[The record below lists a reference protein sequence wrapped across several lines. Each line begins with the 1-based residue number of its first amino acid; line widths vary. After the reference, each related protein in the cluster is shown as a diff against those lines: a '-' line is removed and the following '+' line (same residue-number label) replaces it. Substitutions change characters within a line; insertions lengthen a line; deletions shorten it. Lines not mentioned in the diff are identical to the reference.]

1 MIKKAELYKERT
13 DLMAKKSTITLYRR
27 IKLAQITSGKIDKI
41 PKIAY
46 MAFGSGGVDE
56 NGDPIMPSAEQTE
69 LNNEICRVPIYSVE
83 FTEETT
89 VKYTA
94 ILPQGQCTGEKI
106 NEFALIDEDGH
117 LCAVQN
123 TYTKQKDED
132 LTMTWEIEDQ
142 F

>member
-1 MIKKAELYKERT
+1 
-13 DLMAKKSTITLYRR
+13 MAAKSVITLYRR
-27 IKLAQITSGKIDKI
+27 IKLAQITAGEIDKI

-56 NGDPIMPSAEQTE
+56 NGEPVTPSEEQTE
-69 LNNEICRVPIYSVE
+69 LNNEICRIPVSKVE
-83 FTEETT
+83 FPTATT

-94 ILPQGQCTGEKI
+94 VLPQGKYTGEKF
-106 NEFALIDEDGH
+106 NEFALADEEGY

-132 LTMTWEIEDQ
+132 LTMTWEIEDK